1 MNTAVVGTTTVNV
14 TMTNGI
20 VLSAGRKYHHHR
32 QTTPPSDV
40 AKTTSD
46 RNRGGEEKERRIQRN
61 VYDLTRINATI
72 STTTT
77 TTVERSGVITPG
89 ALT

>member
-20 VLSAGRKYHHHR
+20 VLRAGRKYHHHR

-46 RNRGGEEKERRIQRN
+46 RNRGGEGKRAPYPKEC
-61 VYDLTRINATI
+61 L
-72 STTTT
+72 
-77 TTVERSGVITPG
+77 
-89 ALT
+89 